1 MNFMIPRG
9 IPELSCDVFVRQG
22 RSIAFH
28 VLRAAQ
34 SATEKE
40 LSALRPKGV
49 SVLDQALKGEL

>member
-22 RSIAFH
+22 RSIAVH

-34 SATEKE
+34 AETEKG
-40 LSALRPKGV
+40 LSALMP
-49 SVLDQALKGEL
+49 SVLDRAFKGEL